1 MTNYDIGRIPG
12 WDGEGIEIRGFDVDS
27 LADEDVR
34 AELNRLWLS
43 HGVIV
48 FRGIASP
55 ENHVRLSKCFGEC
68 QEHPVRQSNTDPDF
82 PELTNVQYSQDG
94 KNGNIYQVNGVEL
107 GAWLPLHYDLVYV
120 DKVNHGGLLRPIV
133 IPEQGGGTQF
143 VDKIRLYETLSD
155 SLKKRIEGLEVYYK
169 LSMNMAQMK
178 YRVDDVKLIHM
189 GDKFR
194 DIEGRLHTYPRSIHP
209 LVYAQEGTGRK
220 MLNLSP
226 WFAEGIVGMENK
238 EGDALLRELSAHIL
252 KSDDLYCH
260 RWEMGDM
267 VLWDNWRVL
276 HGAEGVPPDA
286 TRWLQRTTITGDY
299 ALGRL
304 EQQQGT
310 DAGAAEARRI
320 DV

>member
-1 MTNYDIGRIPG
+1 MADYDIGPIPG
-12 WDGEGIEIRGFDVDS
+12 SNSEGIEIRGLDVNS
-27 LADEDVR
+27 LDQEEVR
-34 AELNRLWLS
+34 AELNRLWLQ

-55 ENHVRLSKCFGEC
+55 ESHVRLSKVFGEC
-68 QEHPVRQSNTDPDF
+68 QTHPVQQSNTDPNF
-82 PELTNVQYSQDG
+82 PELTNVQYAPDG
-94 KNGNIYQVNGVEL
+94 KNGNIYEVNGVQL

-133 IPEQGGGTQF
+133 IPEQGGGTLF
-143 VDKIRLYETLSD
+143 VDKIRLYDTLSD
-155 SLKKRIEGLEVYYK
+155 EMKKRIEGLEVYYK
-169 LSMNMAQMK
+169 LSMNMSKMK
-178 YRVDDVKLIHM
+178 YPVDDVKLVYM

-194 DIEGRLHTYPRSIHP
+194 DIESRLHLYPRSIHP

-226 WFAEGIVGMENK
+226 WFAEGIVGMENE
-238 EGDALLRELSAHIL
+238 EGDALLQELCRHVVRSKDI
-252 KSDDLYCH
+252 YCH
-260 RWEMGDM
+260 RWQEGDL

-276 HGAEGVPPDA
+276 HGAEGVPPNA
-286 TRWLQRTTITGDY
+286 TRWVQRTTITGDY

-304 EQQQGT
+304 EQEK
-310 DAGAAEARRI
+310 AGSDEARRI